1 MTFRIDNRYY
11 PPLQET
17 GQTGRIT
24 EHPETRKTPETQ
36 VGQTPFQEILD
47 RELRKSGSDIKVSA
61 HAGMR
66 LTERN
71 ITLNERDLKALSEAV
86 DKADAKGAKESLMLY
101 KDIAFI
107 ASIRNRTLI
116 TAVDPRDSKEN
127 VFTNIDSAVI
137 VK

>member
-1 MTFRIDNRYY
+1 MSFRIHNGFI

-17 GQTGRIT
+17 TRT
-24 EHPETRKTPETQ
+24 EATKRSETRKAPETRNGS
-36 VGQTPFQEILD
+36 VPFQEILE
-47 RELRKSGSDIKVSA
+47 REVRKPAGDIKISA

-71 ITLNERDLKALSEAV
+71 ITLNESDLKALSEAM
-86 DKADAKGAKESLMLY
+86 DQAGAKGAKESLMLY
-101 KDIAFI
+101 RDIAFI

-116 TAVDPRDSKEN
+116 TAVDPRDGKEN
-127 VFTNIDSAVI
+127 IFTNIDSAVI